1 MSFKS
6 LQSPGAWIPLVLS
19 LAGLLMVVL
28 HALMS
33 GVAHEVDEGT
43 PAHVFQLLM
52 LAQAPFAIW
61 HLIRFL
67 PIDRGRALGV
77 AGVQAALALAAMI
90 AAWMLT

>member
-6 LQSPGAWIPLVLS
+6 LQSPGAWIPLALS

-28 HALMS
+28 HALMF
-33 GVAHEVDEGT
+33 GVVHEADEGT
-43 PAHVFQLLM
+43 PAHVFQLL
-52 LAQAPFAIW
+52 LLVQVPLVLW

-67 PIDRGRALGV
+67 PVDRARALGV
-77 AGVQAALALAAMI
+77 AGMQATLALAAML

>member
-19 LAGLLMVVL
+19 LARLLMVVL

-52 LAQAPFAIW
+52 LAQAPFALW

-67 PIDRGRALGV
+67 PIDRARALGV
-77 AGVQAALALAAMI
+77 AGVQAALALAAI
-90 AAWMLT
+90 LAAQMLT